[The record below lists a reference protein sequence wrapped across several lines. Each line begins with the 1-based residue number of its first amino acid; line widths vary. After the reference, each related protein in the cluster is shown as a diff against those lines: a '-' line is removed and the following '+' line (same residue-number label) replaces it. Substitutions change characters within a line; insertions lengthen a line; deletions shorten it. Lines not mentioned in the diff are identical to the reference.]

1 MGGSQSR
8 PGPAHLEA
16 RRLSAIGLVAQGA
29 SQAEVARQLSVS
41 REAVRQWVHAY
52 RGGGPTAL
60 ASRPRRKR
68 GRVPLGDVAQA
79 IERGRV
85 EVKSLTTPHVRGL
98 IERAH
103 GVAYSM
109 SSVRAILRRL
119 GYAYSREAGWRCS
132 ERSPEHEDASLAR
145 GLTG

>member
-16 RRLSAIGLVAQGA
+16 RRLSAIGMVEQGA
-29 SQAEVARQLSVS
+29 SQAEVARQLCVS

-68 GRVPLGDVAQA
+68 GRVPLTEVAQA

-85 EVKSLTTPHVRGL
+85 EVRALTTPHVRGL

-119 GYAYSREAGWRCS
+119 GYAYSREEGWRC
-132 ERSPEHEDASLAR
+132 PESAPGHLATSLAR

>member
-8 PGPAHLEA
+8 PGAAHLEA
-16 RRLSAIGLVAQGA
+16 RRLTAIGMVAQGA
-29 SQAEVARQLSVS
+29 SQAEVARRLSVS

-52 RGGGPTAL
+52 RGGGPPAL

-68 GRVPLGDVAQA
+68 GRVPLQDVAEA
-79 IERGRV
+79 IERGRKASTV
-85 EVKSLTTPHVRGL
+85 LTTPQVREL

-119 GYAYSREAGWRCS
+119 GYSYTREGGWR
-132 ERSPEHEDASLAR
+132 SPQAAAPQGDAKLRA
-145 GLTG
+145 G

>member
-16 RRLSAIGLVAQGA
+16 RRLSAIEMVAEGVT
-29 SQAEVARQLSVS
+29 QAEVARRLSVS
-41 REAVRQWVHAY
+41 REAVRQWVHAF
-52 RGGGPTAL
+52 RGGGKTAL

-68 GRVPLGDVAQA
+68 GRVPLTEVAQVLEQ
-79 IERGRV
+79 ERV
-85 EVKSLTTPHVRGL
+85 AVAALTTPHVRGL

-119 GYAYSREAGWRCS
+119 GYAYTREVGWRS
-132 ERSPEHEDASLAR
+132 VAPTPEPRDASVAR
-145 GLTG
+145 ELTG

>member
-16 RRLSAIGLVAQGA
+16 RRLRAIEMVAQGA

-52 RGGGPTAL
+52 RGGGAPAL

-68 GRVPLGDVAQA
+68 GRVPLPDVAQA

-85 EVKSLTTPHVRGL
+85 TAATLTTPHVRGI
-98 IERAH
+98 IEQAH

-119 GYAYSREAGWRCS
+119 GYTYSRDEGWRS
-132 ERSPEHEDASLAR
+132 ATAATADGDASVAR

>member
-8 PGPAHLEA
+8 PGAEHLEA
-16 RRLSAIGLVAQGA
+16 RRLRAIGMVAEGA

-52 RGGGPTAL
+52 RGGGTTAL

-68 GRVPLGDVAQA
+68 GRVPLQDVAEA
-79 IERGRV
+79 VERGRAGAA
-85 EVKSLTTPHVRGL
+85 LTTPRVREL
-98 IERAH
+98 IERAC
-103 GVAYSM
+103 GVAYSL

-119 GYAYSREAGWRCS
+119 GYAYTREQGWQCTDRPGGQQDAKLRAG
-132 ERSPEHEDASLAR
+132 
-145 GLTG
+145 

>member
-1 MGGSQSR
+1 M
-8 PGPAHLEA
+8 
-16 RRLSAIGLVAQGA
+16 VAQGT
-29 SQAEVARQLSVS
+29 SQAEVARQLCVS

-52 RGGGPTAL
+52 RGGGATAL

-68 GRVPLGDVAQA
+68 GRVPLAEVAEA

-85 EVKSLTTPHVRGL
+85 EGKALTTPHVRGL

-119 GYAYSREAGWRCS
+119 GYAYSREEGWRCP
-132 ERSPEHEDASLAR
+132 ERPPASEDASLAR

>member
-1 MGGSQSR
+1 M
-8 PGPAHLEA
+8 EM
-16 RRLSAIGLVAQGA
+16 VAKGA

-52 RGGGPTAL
+52 RDGGATAL

-68 GRVPLGDVAQA
+68 GRVPLADVDEA

-85 EVKSLTTPHVRGL
+85 EAEALTTPRVRAI

-103 GVAYSM
+103 GVAYSV

-119 GYAYSREAGWRCS
+119 GYTYSRDEGWRRRES
-132 ERSPEHEDASLAR
+132 SSGDEAPSLAR

>member
-8 PGPAHLEA
+8 PGAEHLEA
-16 RRLSAIGLVAQGA
+16 RRVRAIGLVSQGA

-52 RGGGPTAL
+52 RAGGPTGL

-68 GRVPLGDVAQA
+68 CRVPLPEVAA
-79 IERGRV
+79 TIERGCPV
-85 EVKSLTTPHVRGL
+85 MTPLTTPHVREL
-98 IERAH
+98 IDRAY

-119 GYAYSREAGWRCS
+119 GYTHSREQGWRCEES
-132 ERSPEHEDASLAR
+132 EESAEGRQDASLRA
-145 GLTG
+145 G

>member
-8 PGPAHLEA
+8 PGPAQLEA
-16 RRLSAIGLVAQGA
+16 RRLKAIGMVGQGVT
-29 SQAEVARQLSVS
+29 QAEVARQLSVS
-41 REAVRQWVHAY
+41 REAVRQWVHAF

-60 ASRPRRKR
+60 ASRPRSKR
-68 GRVPLGDVAQA
+68 GRVPLTEVAQA

-119 GYAYSREAGWRCS
+119 GYAYSREEGWRCAD
-132 ERSPEHEDASLAR
+132 RSPEHRDASLAR
-145 GLTG
+145 GLAG

>member
-1 MGGSQSR
+1 MIAEG
-8 PGPAHLEA
+8 
-16 RRLSAIGLVAQGA
+16 V
-29 SQAEVARQLSVS
+29 SQAEVARRLLVS

-52 RGGGPTAL
+52 RGGGTTAL

-68 GRVPLGDVAQA
+68 GRVPLPDVAQA

-85 EVKSLTTPHVRGL
+85 ATAALTTPDVRG
-98 IERAH
+98 IIAQAH
-103 GVAYSM
+103 GVAYSL

-119 GYAYSREAGWRCS
+119 GYAYTRDQGWRC
-132 ERSPEHEDASLAR
+132 EAARGGDADATLAR

>member
-1 MGGSQSR
+1 M
-8 PGPAHLEA
+8 
-16 RRLSAIGLVAQGA
+16 VAEGA
-29 SQAEVARQLSVS
+29 SQAEVARQLFVS

-52 RGGGPTAL
+52 RGGGAPAL

-68 GRVPLGDVAQA
+68 GRVPLAEVAEA
-79 IERGRV
+79 IERGRA
-85 EVKSLTTPHVRGL
+85 EVKALTTPRVREL
-98 IERAH
+98 IERSH

-119 GYAYSREAGWRCS
+119 GYAYSREEGWRS
-132 ERSPEHEDASLAR
+132 RASSPQQPDASLAR